1 MKWFTYDEF
10 DSPDVPGSGHQMREE
25 FLEKLDQARD
35 IAGVPFR
42 INSGMRSHDWNYKV
56 GGSTD
61 SSHLIGW
68 AADISATTS
77 NRRYIVVKALMEVGI
92 NRIGIAD
99 TFIHCDMDPDKVANC
114 TWLY

>member
-1 MKWFTYDEF
+1 MKWFTYEEF

-25 FLEKLDQARD
+25 FLEKLDQARE

-42 INSGMRSHDWNYKV
+42 INSGMRSHDWNYKC
-56 GGSTD
+56 GGSPS

-99 TFIHCDMDPDKVANC
+99 TFIHGDMYPDKVANW

>member
-1 MKWFTYDEF
+1 
-10 DSPDVPGSGHQMREE
+10 MREE
-25 FLEKLDQARD
+25 FLAKLDQARE

-42 INSGMRSHDWNYKV
+42 INSGMRSHDWNYKC
-56 GGSTD
+56 GGSPS